1 MGIKTSDDN
10 KFIIDYK
17 KDDSTYLMLRGK
29 NIRKY
34 EHDKPTEYIW
44 YKPNLMM
51 KKVGAGPRK
60 LEYFLKDKILI
71 QGICNGILRC
81 SYDSKKYLVNDKI
94 HIAFN
99 PKVYSLKLVLAI
111 LNSKLMSFISK
122 SLFGNY
128 LEIKIN
134 QLELLPFPSTVDKT
148 TEKYLV
154 NLVNEFKIDNCIY
167 KLYKMKY
174 DEVKEI
180 DPEFSLSKKEYE
192 AIKLE

>member
-1 MGIKTSDDN
+1 MFSFTKAVDLKIETKPLKEIVDFSLGIKTSDDN

-122 SLFGNY
+122 SL
-128 LEIKIN
+128 L
-134 QLELLPFPSTVDKT
+134 
-148 TEKYLV
+148 
-154 NLVNEFKIDNCIY
+154 
-167 KLYKMKY
+167 
-174 DEVKEI
+174 
-180 DPEFSLSKKEYE
+180 
-192 AIKLE
+192 